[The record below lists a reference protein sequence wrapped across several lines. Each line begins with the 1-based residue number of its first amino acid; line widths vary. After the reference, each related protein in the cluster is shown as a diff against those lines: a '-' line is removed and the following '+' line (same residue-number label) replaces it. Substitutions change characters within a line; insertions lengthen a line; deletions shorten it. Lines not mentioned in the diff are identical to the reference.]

1 MGFFGRANNALND
14 NPTVGAG
21 IAITTHGSNWYW
33 VVTAVMA
40 LSTFIFLGLSFTVPR
55 RNRVF
60 HYITASITLVASIA
74 YFSMASNLGYTGILV
89 EFTSHLNSGSFREIF
104 YVRYIDWVITT
115 PVSVSVTA
123 KCPQKLTSAIASP
136 PRSPPD
142 CRSTMAYNPVHSA
155 SR

>member
-1 MGFFGRANNALND
+1 MGLFGSAKNALD
-14 NPTVGAG
+14 VNPTVGAG
-21 IAITTHGSNWYW
+21 IAITTYGSAWYW
-33 VVTAVMA
+33 AVTAVMA

-89 EFTSHLNSGSFREIF
+89 EFTSHFNGSFREIF

-123 KCPQKLTSAIASP
+123 KCLQKLTSVIASP

-142 CRSTMAYNPVHSA
+142 CRSAMAYNPVHSA
-155 SR
+155 P